1 MPVRSRKGDG
11 YRAIG
16 ATQSRNEGT
25 DTMPYTY
32 TVADAIRDAK
42 LRKFTASVA
51 TQILG
56 DASAS
61 LSHAKE
67 HMKSEDFWTAQRTD
81 SSGASVG
88 TTEDVDGHL
97 KSAYKKRKKHSMFD
111 SPLSSV
117 EAITAALNTEIGEL
131 ALTALLGKSD
141 DSDGIDLYSRTAV
154 ATLGSTNQ
162 FTRSNSSGTAGGAAT
177 MDGGAAEYVVV
188 CLRKAST
195 YLVFASAYP
204 VTSDSTSTT
213 KEAGKDWFQSQK
225 DKSVIRAMAKSSPPV
240 VIW

>member
-1 MPVRSRKGDG
+1 
-11 YRAIG
+11 
-16 ATQSRNEGT
+16 
-25 DTMPYTY
+25 MPYTY
-32 TVADAIRDAK
+32 TVADAIRDSK
-42 LRKFTASVA
+42 NRKFTAATA

-67 HMKSEDFWTAQRTD
+67 HMKSEDFWATQRTD
-81 SSGASVG
+81 SSGAAVG
-88 TTEDVDGHL
+88 TVDAVDGHL
-97 KSAYKKRKKHSMFD
+97 KSAYKKRTKHSMFD

-131 ALTALLGKSD
+131 ALKALLGKPD
-141 DSDGIDLYSRTAV
+141 ATDGIDLYSRTAV
-154 ATLGSTNQ
+154 ATLGSTKQ
-162 FTRSNSSGTAGGAAT
+162 FTRSNTTGSAAGAAS
-177 MDGGAAEYVVV
+177 MNDDAAEYVVV
-188 CLRKAST
+188 CLRKTTTS

-204 VTSDSTSTT
+204 VASNSTSTT

-225 DKSVIRAMAKSSPPV
+225 DKSVIRSMTKTSPPV